1 MQFSLLKLFNSN
13 VLRKILFYIIKSER
27 VFIPLVL
34 MPKLRSQEKYPFQRK
49 KEVTIQF
56 VMQNPAL
63 LKNREVNK
71 TEDKMLEEN

>member
-34 MPKLRSQEKYPFQRK
+34 MPKLKEPGKVSISKEKGSDSPVCYAKSCAPEKQRSE
-49 KEVTIQF
+49 
-56 VMQNPAL
+56 QN
-63 LKNREVNK
+63 RR
-71 TEDKMLEEN
+71 